1 MIKNTDRPELDAKK
15 LEKIY
20 KEIKNKIE
28 SFQSKVELQL
38 NSKWG
43 VIRKNLSNV
52 VLTILW
58 RVNLSIY
65 EYK

>member
-38 NSKWG
+38 NSK
-43 VIRKNLSNV
+43 
-52 VLTILW
+52 
-58 RVNLSIY
+58 
-65 EYK
+65 